1 MTIPQN
7 FKWSDVF
14 KNPMKYSINDL
25 IKRRDLS
32 VSHLKKLF
40 EVYEIIDET
49 EILNKIIT
57 LNPYII
63 SKKFLEEFIDKIDVD
78 SWIII
83 IKKKVFDKDFFLKH
97 SIKFEEY
104 ILLISGECEWF
115 DIEFIEKYMY
125 THLLEWVI
133 IFESG
138 KMNVE
143 YILQNKDKVK
153 KLMKLSEETKY
164 EHPTLGFGFFELSY
178 IKNIN
183 IPFILSFG
191 EDNLDKWIW
200 TTIIFH
206 SVCDK
211 RLKEYEDC
219 YITNNITFEDL
230 CELPKEF
237 LVKLFIDRIFIDDSN
252 FY

>member
-97 SIKFEEY
+97 SIKFE
-104 ILLISGECEWF
+104 
-115 DIEFIEKYMY
+115 
-125 THLLEWVI
+125 
-133 IFESG
+133 
-138 KMNVE
+138 
-143 YILQNKDKVK
+143 
-153 KLMKLSEETKY
+153 
-164 EHPTLGFGFFELSY
+164 
-178 IKNIN
+178 
-183 IPFILSFG
+183 
-191 EDNLDKWIW
+191 
-200 TTIIFH
+200 
-206 SVCDK
+206 
-211 RLKEYEDC
+211 
-219 YITNNITFEDL
+219 
-230 CELPKEF
+230 
-237 LVKLFIDRIFIDDSN
+237 
-252 FY
+252 